1 MKKWLIILGICCAG
15 TSNIVLAQPADDLQP
30 KILRAGDNYRNN
42 SDSSEFVLS
51 KGAFQQTLELLTRS
65 EVNALRVKLL
75 QERIAVLEERV
86 AVCDSATTLESLEAD
101 FWYNKSLE
109 TDKLLEQERI
119 EQTRWYNSRLF
130 WFTVGAVTVAAVDL
144 SR

>member
-1 MKKWLIILGICCAG
+1 MKKWLIILVICFAVIPDHAF
-15 TSNIVLAQPADDLQP
+15 SQPADDLQP
-30 KILRAGDNYRNN
+30 KLLPAGESYRNT
-42 SDSSEFVLS
+42 SDSTEFILT
-51 KGAFQQTLELLTRS
+51 KAAFQHTLELLTRH
-65 EVNALRVKLL
+65 EVNVIRISLL

-86 AVCDSATTLESLEAD
+86 AVCDSATMLESLEAD
-101 FWYNKSLE
+101 FWYEKAME
-109 TDKLLEQERI
+109 TDKLLEHERI